1 MKLSFLWLREA
12 WPIYRNYVKQ
22 RRWHK
27 AREHM
32 VGFIAPMCEYL
43 SLTEMLVASG
53 AISH

>member
-1 MKLSFLWLREA
+1 MNLSFLWLRKA
-12 WPIYRNYVKQ
+12 WPVYRNYVKQ

-32 VGFIAPMCEYL
+32 VGFMAPVCEYL
-43 SLTEMLVASG
+43 SLTEMLAASG